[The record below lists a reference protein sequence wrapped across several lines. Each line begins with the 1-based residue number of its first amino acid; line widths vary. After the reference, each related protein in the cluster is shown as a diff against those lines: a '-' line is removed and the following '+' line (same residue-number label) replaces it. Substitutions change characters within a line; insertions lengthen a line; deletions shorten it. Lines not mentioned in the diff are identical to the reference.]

1 MSRIRSFLLAVSLIS
16 LAVAIHSQTPQHAF
30 FARIYANKCLDF
42 TSAAQAGSG
51 PVVIATCNNSATQQ
65 IVVQEI
71 NPRHE
76 VVLHAGQ
83 KVIGVHAPLVIT
95 AGNASVV
102 NPAGSSLELQVPANP
117 AVSAFR
123 NEVFALDGD
132 SIILAS
138 NRNLVAQAKDSRGTN
153 GTPVIMGAR
162 NLADAEIWNFTA
174 VTGVDQDPT
183 TGFIRVSSQQTLLN
197 AITQVNQVASSNN
210 GAAWGSVIKIDPSAN
225 IELTVNASVSCAPT
239 APYQCS
245 FDGTHN
251 RFYFHNLLIPSGVTV
266 RGGRR
271 FPLPGALIHGDY
283 GCTPLNG
290 DDPCTY
296 ENVFQIQGEHIRITG
311 LRVRGPSNCVQQP
324 DSCHS
329 SNLPLLIG
337 IQVGSRVKGA
347 AGADVIVDH
356 NELFDWPEAGVNIAS
371 NLDAADA
378 CPGQAAPAPNFIFV
392 TRNFFH
398 HNENNDGYGLG
409 IYSGGAARAVG
420 NVFLMNRHSI
430 SGGNGEVHNQYN
442 AAYNLV
448 LSDVPVYGD
457 NREQDFDMHGTE
469 QPGHWF
475 GGFAGGPVNVHSN
488 TFLGGNRPNYEQ
500 RGEPCNPS
508 GISTATPLDRFDLN
522 VTMNSSPV
530 FIIGKNG
537 STKNNVSYKGPAPSS
552 TPYVSFSGNQWV
564 QQNPASH
571 LGVGDFN
578 GDGKDDLFLA
588 TGAAWYYAPGG
599 SSDWLFLN
607 AETDTID
614 TLLFGDFDGDGR
626 TDVLTKHGR
635 DLLVSWSGTSN
646 WQNINQLDGNISDMA
661 IGDFDGD
668 HRADIFFSNG
678 KEWLVA
684 SGGSAPFKLFDTSSY
699 RVANLRF
706 GDFNG
711 DGKTDVFGVA
721 NGAWSVTFGGTVN
734 WTRLRNKLTDSVAGL
749 VVADFDGDGRAD
761 VVRFNVIFPSALQW
775 QISHDG
781 TGDWKPLR
789 TDPLSKQAAAVGHF
803 ALRRGSDMLLWNGNS
818 LEISPGA
825 SAAPFR
831 FSTNQMR

>member
-1 MSRIRSFLLAVSLIS
+1 M
-16 LAVAIHSQTPQHAF
+16 
-30 FARIYANKCLDF
+30 
-42 TSAAQAGSG
+42 
-51 PVVIATCNNSATQQ
+51 
-65 IVVQEI
+65 
-71 NPRHE
+71 
-76 VVLHAGQ
+76 
-83 KVIGVHAPLVIT
+83 
-95 AGNASVV
+95 
-102 NPAGSSLELQVPANP
+102 
-117 AVSAFR
+117 
-123 NEVFALDGD
+123 
-132 SIILAS
+132 
-138 NRNLVAQAKDSRGTN
+138 
-153 GTPVIMGAR
+153 IMGAR
-162 NLADAEIWNFTA
+162 NLADAEFWNFTA
-174 VTGVDQDPT
+174 VTGGDQDPT
-183 TGFIRVSSQQTLLN
+183 SGFIRVSSQQTLLN

-210 GAAWGSVIKIDPSAN
+210 GAAWGSVIKIDPFAN
-225 IELTVNASVSCAPT
+225 IDLTVNASVVCAPT

-271 FPLPGALIHGDY
+271 FPVSGALVHGDY
-283 GCTPLNG
+283 GCKPLNG
-290 DDPCTY
+290 DDPCVY
-296 ENVFQIQGEHIRITG
+296 ENVFQVQGEHVRITG

-329 SNLPLLIG
+329 TNLPLFIG
-337 IQVGSRVKGA
+337 IQVGSRVNGA

-378 CPGQAAPAPNFIFV
+378 CPGPTAPAPNFIFV

-398 HNENNDGYGLG
+398 HNENNDGYGVG
-409 IYSGGAARAVG
+409 IYSGGAARLVG

-442 AAYNLV
+442 AANNLV
-448 LSDVPVYGD
+448 LSDVPVYDG

-475 GGFAGGPVNVHSN
+475 GGFAGGPVDVHSN

-500 RGEPCNPS
+500 RGEPCNTS
-508 GISTATPLDRFDLN
+508 GAPATTPLDRFDFN

-537 STKNNVSYKGPAPSS
+537 STKNNVSYKGPAPAA
-552 TPYVSFSGNQWV
+552 TPYVSFRGNQWV
-564 QQNPASH
+564 QKNPASN
-571 LGVGDFN
+571 LRVGDFD

-599 SSDWLFLN
+599 SSEWHFLN
-607 AETDTID
+607 AETDAID
-614 TLLFGDFDGDGR
+614 NLLFGDFDGDGR

-635 DLLVSWSGTSN
+635 DVLVSWSGTSN
-646 WQNINQLDGNISDMA
+646 WEKINELDGNIGDMA

-684 SGGSAPFKLFDTSSY
+684 SGGSGLFKLFDTSSF

-734 WTRLRNKLTDSVAGL
+734 WTRLRDKLSDSVAGL
-749 VVADFDGDGRAD
+749 VVADFDGDGKAD
-761 VVRFNVIFPSALQW
+761 IVRFNVIFPSGLQW
-775 QISHDG
+775 QISRDG

-789 TDPLSKQAAAVGHF
+789 LDPPSKLVAAIGRF

-818 LEISPGA
+818 LEISPGG

>member
-1 MSRIRSFLLAVSLIS
+1 MSRVRSLLLAVSLIS
-16 LAVAIHSQTPQHAF
+16 FAVAIHSQTPQHAF
-30 FARIYANKCLDF
+30 FARIYADKCLDF

-51 PVVIATCNNSATQQ
+51 PVVIAACNNGATQQ
-65 IVVQEI
+65 IVVEEI
-71 NPRHE
+71 NARHE

-83 KVIGVHAPLVIT
+83 KVIGVHSPLVVTTGNAPLVSPT
-95 AGNASVV
+95 GN
-102 NPAGSSLELQVPANP
+102 SLELQAPARP
-117 AVSAFR
+117 IDPAFR
-123 NEVFALDGD
+123 NQVFALDGD
-132 SIILAS
+132 GIILAS
-138 NRNLVAQAKDSRGTN
+138 DRNLVAQAQDSRGAN
-153 GTPVIMGAR
+153 GTPVIMGGR
-162 NLADAEIWNFTA
+162 NLADAEFWNFTA
-174 VTGVDQDPT
+174 VTGADQDPT
-183 TGFIRVSSQQTLLN
+183 SGFIRVSNQQTLLN
-197 AITQVNQVASSNN
+197 AITQANQVASSNN
-210 GAAWGSVIKIDPSAN
+210 GAAWGSVIKIDPFAN
-225 IELTVNASVSCAPT
+225 IELTVNASVACAPT

-245 FDGTHN
+245 FDGTRN
-251 RFYFHNLLIPSGVTV
+251 RYYFHNLLIPSGVTV

-271 FPLPGALIHGDY
+271 FPLAGALVHGDY
-283 GCTPLNG
+283 GCMPLNG
-290 DDPCTY
+290 DGPCSF
-296 ENVFQIQGEHIRITG
+296 ENVFQVQGEHVRITG
-311 LRVRGPSNCVQQP
+311 LRLRGPSNCLQQP

-329 SNLPLLIG
+329 TNLPLFIG
-337 IQVGSRVKGA
+337 IQVGSWVKGA
-347 AGADVIVDH
+347 AGPDIIVDH

-378 CPGQAAPAPNFIFV
+378 CPGPAAPAPNFIFV
-392 TRNFFH
+392 ARNFFH

-409 IYSGGAARAVG
+409 IYSGGAARAIG

-430 SGGNGEVHNQYN
+430 SAGNGEVHNQYN
-442 AAYNLV
+442 AAFNLV

-469 QPGHWF
+469 RPGHWF
-475 GGFAGGPVNVHSN
+475 GGFAGGPVNIHSN

-508 GISTATPLDRFDLN
+508 GIPSATPLDRFDFN

-530 FIIGKNG
+530 LIIGKNG
-537 STKNNVSYKGPAPSS
+537 STKNNVSINGPAPSS
-552 TPYVSFSGNQWV
+552 TPYVSFHGNQWV
-564 QQNPASH
+564 QKNPASH
-571 LGVGDFN
+571 LGVGDFD

-599 SSDWLFLN
+599 SSEWHFLN

-614 TLLFGDFDGDGR
+614 NLLFGDFDGDGR

-635 DLLVSWSGTSN
+635 DVLVSWSGTSN
-646 WQNINQLDGNISDMA
+646 WQNINQLDGNINDMA

-684 SGGSAPFKLFDTSSY
+684 SGGSSPFKLFDTSSF
-699 RVANLRF
+699 RVSNLRF

-711 DGKTDVFGVA
+711 DGKTDVFAVA
-721 NGAWSVTFGGTVN
+721 NGAWSVTFGGAVN
-734 WTRLRNKLTDSVAGL
+734 WTRLRNKLSDSVAGL
-749 VVADFDGDGRAD
+749 LVADFDGDGRAD
-761 VVRFNVIFPSALQW
+761 VVRFNLIFPSGLQW

-789 TDPLSKQAAAVGHF
+789 LDPLSKQAAAVGRF
-803 ALRRGSDMLLWNGNS
+803 ALRRGSDMLLWNGNF
-818 LEISPGA
+818 LEISPGG
-825 SAAPFR
+825 SAKPFR

>member
-1 MSRIRSFLLAVSLIS
+1 
-16 LAVAIHSQTPQHAF
+16 
-30 FARIYANKCLDF
+30 
-42 TSAAQAGSG
+42 
-51 PVVIATCNNSATQQ
+51 
-65 IVVQEI
+65 
-71 NPRHE
+71 
-76 VVLHAGQ
+76 
-83 KVIGVHAPLVIT
+83 
-95 AGNASVV
+95 
-102 NPAGSSLELQVPANP
+102 
-117 AVSAFR
+117 
-123 NEVFALDGD
+123 
-132 SIILAS
+132 
-138 NRNLVAQAKDSRGTN
+138 
-153 GTPVIMGAR
+153 MGAR
-162 NLADAEIWNFTA
+162 NLADAEFWNFTA
-174 VTGVDQDPT
+174 VTGADQDPT
-183 TGFIRVSSQQTLLN
+183 SGFIRVASQQALLS
-197 AITQVNQVASSNN
+197 AITQVNQVASSNK
-210 GAAWGSVIKIDPSAN
+210 GAAWGSVIKIDPFAN
-225 IELTVNASVSCAPT
+225 IELTVNASVFCAPT

-271 FPLPGALIHGDY
+271 FPVSGALVHGDY
-283 GCTPLNG
+283 GCKPLNG

-296 ENVFQIQGEHIRITG
+296 ENVFQVQGEHVRITG

-329 SNLPLLIG
+329 SNLPMFIG
-337 IQVGSRVKGA
+337 VQVGSRVNGA
-347 AGADVIVDH
+347 AGADVIIDH

-378 CPGQAAPAPNFIFV
+378 CPGPAAPAPNFIFV

-475 GGFAGGPVNVHSN
+475 GGFAGGPVNIHSN

-500 RGEPCNPS
+500 RGEPCNTS
-508 GISTATPLDRFDLN
+508 GAPVTTPLDRFDLN
-522 VTMNSSPV
+522 VTMNSTPV
-530 FIIGKNG
+530 FIIGKDG
-537 STKNNVSYKGPAPSS
+537 STKNSVSYTGPAPSS
-552 TPYVSFSGNQWV
+552 TPYVSFHGNQWV
-564 QQNPASH
+564 QKNPAGH
-571 LGVGDFN
+571 LGVGDFD

-599 SSDWLFLN
+599 SSEWHFLN

-614 TLLFGDFDGDGR
+614 NLLFGDFDGDGR

-635 DLLVSWSGTSN
+635 DVLVSWGGASN
-646 WQNINQLDGNISDMA
+646 WENINQLDGNISDMA

-668 HRADIFFSNG
+668 HRADIFYSSG

-684 SGGSAPFKLFDTSSY
+684 SGGSGPFKLFDTSSF
-699 RVANLRF
+699 RVADLRF

-721 NGAWSVTFGGTVN
+721 NGAWSVTYGGTVN
-734 WTRLRNKLTDSVAGL
+734 WTRLRDKLSDSVANL
-749 VVADFDGDGRAD
+749 LVADFDGDGRAD
-761 VVRFNVIFPSALQW
+761 VVRGSVRLPPGFVDW
-775 QISHDG
+775 QISRDG
-781 TGDWKPLR
+781 IGDWKPLR
-789 TDPLSKQAAAVGHF
+789 ADPVLKQVAAVGRF
-803 ALRRGSDMLLWNGNS
+803 GLRRGSDMLLWNGNS
-818 LEISPGA
+818 LEISPGG
-825 SAAPFR
+825 SATPFR